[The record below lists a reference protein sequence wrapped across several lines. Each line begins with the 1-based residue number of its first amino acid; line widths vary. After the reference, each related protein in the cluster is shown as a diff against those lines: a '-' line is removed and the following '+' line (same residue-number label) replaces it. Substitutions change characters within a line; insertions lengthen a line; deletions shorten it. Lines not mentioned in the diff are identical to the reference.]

1 MIARKR
7 PNIEIQSLIPEIKRR
22 DGNDIDVSRII
33 NDEDV
38 LRYMPHLSKCPPP
51 PPTPKVVLDEDS
63 LHEITS
69 ISTILHSLKDRI
81 FQLKN
86 KNISLQQDNNILMM
100 SKNDNIEVI
109 EEQKRS
115 LNRAILQSRAMQEL
129 IEGLSVRLGN
139 MGQLKLQIIEKKDS
153 IQALIKDLSERKNI
167 LLAERETILARNCEL
182 QTEIKEINAQNQKD
196 KEKWSKELCFIKEEK
211 DHFEKDYNSLME
223 KISQHMLEEENLVKT
238 IRGNDQTIENLECCI
253 KDHHSK
259 NISYK
264 EEIAT
269 IIKNLYEKYTLKQE
283 SPPLGD
289 LSNPSSLLESLETLL
304 EESKSTNEESLLN
317 LKVDFDLLTQ
327 NFTSLTKEY
336 KERKEELIIMGEQ
349 ISKAEE
355 EIEEKTTIISSLE
368 ERVISQQ
375 RNLSMNMDKISSL
388 QNSHSLSLTLKECL
402 FKTNKEDILLFDEMT
417 FEEQEQL
424 VKQAF
429 NHQICKRELSKSKEK
444 LSQVLLEKEEAQEMH
459 FKKEEEMRE
468 DEKRWLAQID
478 TLRDENDDLRK
489 RLIGLKVLNDKSGK
503 DDQHQQQQQHQPED
517 KSLQGLLSVI
527 NQSQSTHHNKENATT
542 TTTELK
548 TSAASS
554 SSSGTSTTSS
564 DLWNVFSTVKRKK
577 NHIQH
582 QHKPQPQPPHCDPP
596 TKKNNVS
603 SASARRR
610 KRKINF
616 TP

>member
-22 DGNDIDVSRII
+22 DGADIDVPQIS
-33 NDEDV
+33 NDEDI
-38 LRYMPHLSKCPPP
+38 LHYMPHLPKCPPP
-51 PPTPKVVLDEDS
+51 PPTPRIMLDEDS

-167 LLAERETILARNCEL
+167 LLEERENILAKNCEL
-182 QTEIKEINAQNQKD
+182 QKEIKEIHAQNKKD
-196 KEKWSKELCFIKEEK
+196 KEKWSEELCSTKEDK
-211 DHFEKDYNSLME
+211 DHLKKDYNSLME
-223 KISQHMLEEENLVKT
+223 KISQHMIDEESLTKT
-238 IRGNDQTIENLECCI
+238 IRENDKTIENLECCI

-269 IIKNLYEKYTLKQE
+269 IIKNLYEKYTSKQE

-289 LSNPSSLLESLETLL
+289 LGNPSSLLESLETLL

-317 LKVDFDLLTQ
+317 LKIDFDLLTE
-327 NFTSLTKEY
+327 NCSSLTKESE
-336 KERKEELIIMGEQ
+336 ERKEELIIMGEQ

-355 EIEEKTTIISSLE
+355 EIKEKTTNISSLE
-368 ERVISQQ
+368 ERVITQQ
-375 RNLSMNMDKISSL
+375 RNLSMNMDKISFL

-429 NHQICKRELSKSKEK
+429 NHQICKRELSKIKEK
-444 LSQVLLEKEEAQEMH
+444 ISQVLLEKEEAQERH

-503 DDQHQQQQQHQPED
+503 EDQQQQHQPED

-527 NQSQSTHHNKENATT
+527 QQSQPTRHNSTT
-542 TTTELK
+542 TSDSK
-548 TSAASS
+548 TSAAATTSSS

-577 NHIQH
+577 NHIQRQH
-582 QHKPQPQPPHCDPP
+582 QQQPQHCVPP
-596 TKKNNVS
+596 TKKNDVS
-603 SASARRR
+603 SASTRRR